1 MNVHPQASTASPAE
15 SVLAG
20 YFRAKD
26 TNRPHL
32 LDRVFSVDARLE
44 VRNASP
50 AIAFPAV
57 TIGREQIGDI
67 LVRQFGRTCENV
79 YSFYLSR
86 PAGVVGQFICP
97 WLVGMTDKESRTVRV
112 GCGTYRWSLTYEP
125 APIATALVISIEV
138 MQVLDPSSG
147 PRVLAWLEALPYPWT
162 GVDAVLHAAPALE
175 ELKPVLKVLRGNVAD
190 A

>member
-1 MNVHPQASTASPAE
+1 MNFHPQPSTASPAE

-26 TNRPHL
+26 ANRPHR

-44 VRNASP
+44 VRNASSS
-50 AIAFPAV
+50 IAFPAV
-57 TIGREQIGDI
+57 TIGREQIAEV
-67 LVRQFGRTCENV
+67 LVRQFGRTYENV

-86 PAGVVGQFICP
+86 PAGLVRQFICP
-97 WLVGMTDKESRTVRV
+97 WLVGMTDKDSRTVRV
-112 GCGTYRWSLTYEP
+112 GCGTYHWSLTYEP
-125 APIATALVISIEV
+125 TPIATALVISIEA

-162 GVDAVLHAAPALE
+162 SVEAVVHAAPGLE
-175 ELKPVLKVLRGNVAD
+175 ELMPVLKVLRSNVA
-190 A
+190 